1 MNRFLHRILY
11 HGAFA
16 VGLAATAWIAAGYV
30 SGHGVALAMTLLIAA
45 FYLAG
50 AAELHRFRQATASLN
65 AALAALPA
73 EPLPALGPWL
83 ARLHPSLRDAVRLR
97 VEGERVALP
106 APAMTPYLTGLLV
119 LLGMLGTFLGM
130 VVTLN
135 GTGAALQSA
144 TDVQAVRAALA
155 APVQGLGLA
164 FGTSV
169 AGVAASAMLGLMSS
183 WSRRER
189 LQAGQALDAQIAGSL
204 RVFSQAHQR
213 ETSLQLLQ
221 RQAEVMPALVSRLE
235 AMMTAL
241 ERQGETL
248 GERLAAGQ
256 ERFHRETEARYAR
269 LADSVDRSLKD
280 SLAEGAR
287 AAGAAIAPA
296 VQMTMA
302 GIARETSALHTALN
316 DAVQRQLD
324 GLSARMQASADTL
337 ARQWQAALDDQR
349 HSGQAVAEDLRQA
362 MERFSTHFEQRA
374 VAWSDETRRSHAELQ
389 ATLSAR
395 DEQRLGAWTAQLH
408 TLAESLRGEWQQAG
422 AQTLAQQQQI
432 CQTLEHTATEM
443 RTQAQAHAAQT
454 IRGHAPDGHRGRG
467 ATCSG

>member
-1 MNRFLHRILY
+1 
-11 HGAFA
+11 
-16 VGLAATAWIAAGYV
+16 
-30 SGHGVALAMTLLIAA
+30 
-45 FYLAG
+45 
-50 AAELHRFRQATASLN
+50 
-65 AALAALPA
+65 
-73 EPLPALGPWL
+73 
-83 ARLHPSLRDAVRLR
+83 
-97 VEGERVALP
+97 
-106 APAMTPYLTGLLV
+106 
-119 LLGMLGTFLGM
+119 
-130 VVTLN
+130 
-135 GTGAALQSA
+135 
-144 TDVQAVRAALA
+144 
-155 APVQGLGLA
+155 
-164 FGTSV
+164 
-169 AGVAASAMLGLMSS
+169 
-183 WSRRER
+183 
-189 LQAGQALDAQIAGSL
+189 
-204 RVFSQAHQR
+204 
-213 ETSLQLLQ
+213 
-221 RQAEVMPALVSRLE
+221 VSRLE
-235 AMMTAL
+235 AMMAAL

-302 GIARETSALHTALN
+302 GIARETSALHAALN

-337 ARQWQAALDDQR
+337 AQQWQAALDDQR

-454 IRGHAPDGHRGRG
+454 IAEVTRLMDTAAEAPRAAAEVIAALRQQLAEGLQRDNAVIEERGRLMETLATMLDAVNHASGEQRAAIDSLVG
-467 ATCSG
+467 ASAELLQRVGAQFEAQVQAQSARAAESAAQVAAGAIEVASLGEAFGTAVQQFSQSNDKLAAQLQRIEGALSQSMARSDEQLAYYVAQAREVIDLSLASQKQIVEDLQRLSAKAPALAAEA